1 MRTKRRAEERKFLR
15 VFFLLLSERRNP
27 LTTPRKYITHPFRCS
42 KSSDPSHTTMKRSS
56 SSSLRVVC
64 RNYFLSSSSSGSTS
78 STTASASNYSS
89 RSARYFS
96 PPSSSSS
103 SNATKKKAEDVSFP
117 FGEEGRRRRF
127 SSSSFVAKAEKADAS
142 SEPKTTILYTTTHEK
157 LTIQRSSSLNDDDD
171 ESSTNKNVSV
181 AVAISDFGFDKI
193 GDVLQIEKK
202 VLKNSQTKNEFI
214 ENETS
219 LATLKW
225 SGFHRTAA
233 DELYHSLWSNVN
245 GTRHLK
251 LPFPVTNVRFNDEM
265 VREAY
270 KLCVPSASILECEAI
285 GEEVEKCSD
294 LMNESEYEKFIDRE
308 LEEEENA
315 SYKSYP

>member
-1 MRTKRRAEERKFLR
+1 
-15 VFFLLLSERRNP
+15 
-27 LTTPRKYITHPFRCS
+27 
-42 KSSDPSHTTMKRSS
+42 MKRSS

-64 RNYFLSSSSSGSTS
+64 RNYLSNASSTS
-78 STTASASNYSS
+78 STSTASASNYSS

-103 SNATKKKAEDVSFP
+103 SSSSIATTKKAEDVSFP
-117 FGEEGRRRRF
+117 FREEGRRRRF

-157 LTIQRSSSLNDDDD
+157 LTIQRSSLLNDDDD
-171 ESSTNKNVSV
+171 ESSTNNKNVSV

>member
-1 MRTKRRAEERKFLR
+1 
-15 VFFLLLSERRNP
+15 
-27 LTTPRKYITHPFRCS
+27 
-42 KSSDPSHTTMKRSS
+42 MKRSS
-56 SSSLRVVC
+56 SSSSSSLRAVC
-64 RNYFLSSSSSGSTS
+64 RNYFLSHASGSTSS
-78 STTASASNYSS
+78 STTASASHYSS
-89 RSARYFS
+89 RSAQNYFS
-96 PPSSSSS
+96 PPSS

-117 FGEEGRRRRF
+117 FRGEEGRRRRF

>member
-1 MRTKRRAEERKFLR
+1 MGRL
-15 VFFLLLSERRNP
+15 
-27 LTTPRKYITHPFRCS
+27 IT
-42 KSSDPSHTTMKRSS
+42 HTTMKRSS

-64 RNYFLSSSSSGSTS
+64 RNYLSNASSTS
-78 STTASASNYSS
+78 STSTASASNYSS

-103 SNATKKKAEDVSFP
+103 SSSSIATTKKAEDVSFP
-117 FGEEGRRRRF
+117 FREEGRRRRF

-157 LTIQRSSSLNDDDD
+157 LTIQRPSSSLNDDDD
-171 ESSTNKNVSV
+171 DESSANKNVSV

-308 LEEEENA
+308 LGEEENA

>member
-1 MRTKRRAEERKFLR
+1 
-15 VFFLLLSERRNP
+15 
-27 LTTPRKYITHPFRCS
+27 
-42 KSSDPSHTTMKRSS
+42 MKRSPSSSS
-56 SSSLRVVC
+56 SSSLRAVC
-64 RNYFLSSSSSGSTS
+64 RNYFLSHASGSTSS
-78 STTASASNYSS
+78 STTASASHYSS
-89 RSARYFS
+89 RSAQNYFS
-96 PPSSSSS
+96 PPSS

-117 FGEEGRRRRF
+117 FREEEERRRRRF
-127 SSSSFVAKAEKADAS
+127 SSSSFVAKAEKADDAS

-157 LTIQRSSSLNDDDD
+157 LTIQRPSSSLNDDDD
-171 ESSTNKNVSV
+171 DESSANKNVSV

>member
-1 MRTKRRAEERKFLR
+1 M
-15 VFFLLLSERRNP
+15 
-27 LTTPRKYITHPFRCS
+27 
-42 KSSDPSHTTMKRSS
+42 
-56 SSSLRVVC
+56 C
-64 RNYFLSSSSSGSTS
+64 RNYFLSHASGSASS
-78 STTASASNYSS
+78 STTASASHYSS
-89 RSARYFS
+89 RSAQNYFS
-96 PPSSSSS
+96 PPSSS
-103 SNATKKKAEDVSFP
+103 NAATKKRQKTCPFHSEKKKKDDDVD
-117 FGEEGRRRRF
+117 F

-157 LTIQRSSSLNDDDD
+157 LTIQRPSSSLNDDDD
-171 ESSTNKNVSV
+171 DDESSANKNVSV

>member
-1 MRTKRRAEERKFLR
+1 
-15 VFFLLLSERRNP
+15 
-27 LTTPRKYITHPFRCS
+27 
-42 KSSDPSHTTMKRSS
+42 MKRSSSS

-64 RNYFLSSSSSGSTS
+64 RNYFLSSSSGSTS

-89 RSARYFS
+89 RSAHYFS
-96 PPSSSSS
+96 PPSSSS

-117 FGEEGRRRRF
+117 FREEEGRRRRF
-127 SSSSFVAKAEKADAS
+127 SSSSFVAKAEKADDAS

>member
-1 MRTKRRAEERKFLR
+1 
-15 VFFLLLSERRNP
+15 
-27 LTTPRKYITHPFRCS
+27 
-42 KSSDPSHTTMKRSS
+42 MKRSSS

-64 RNYFLSSSSSGSTS
+64 RNYFLSSSSGSTS

-89 RSARYFS
+89 RSAHYFS
-96 PPSSSSS
+96 PPSSSS

-127 SSSSFVAKAEKADAS
+127 SSSSFVAKAEKADDAS

-157 LTIQRSSSLNDDDD
+157 LTIQRSSSLNDYDD

-202 VLKNSQTKNEFI
+202 VLKNAGAKNEFI

>member
-1 MRTKRRAEERKFLR
+1 
-15 VFFLLLSERRNP
+15 
-27 LTTPRKYITHPFRCS
+27 
-42 KSSDPSHTTMKRSS
+42 MKRSS
-56 SSSLRVVC
+56 SSSSSSSLRAVC
-64 RNYFLSSSSSGSTS
+64 RNYFLSHASGSASS
-78 STTASASNYSS
+78 STTASASHYST
-89 RSARYFS
+89 RSAQNYFS
-96 PPSSSSS
+96 PPSS

-117 FGEEGRRRRF
+117 FREEEERRRRRF

-157 LTIQRSSSLNDDDD
+157 LTIQRSSLLNDDDD
-171 ESSTNKNVSV
+171 ESSTNNKNVSV

>member
-1 MRTKRRAEERKFLR
+1 
-15 VFFLLLSERRNP
+15 
-27 LTTPRKYITHPFRCS
+27 
-42 KSSDPSHTTMKRSS
+42 MKRSSSS

-64 RNYFLSSSSSGSTS
+64 RNYLSSSSGSTSS

-103 SNATKKKAEDVSFP
+103 SSNATKKKTEDVSFP
-117 FGEEGRRRRF
+117 FREEGRRRRF

-157 LTIQRSSSLNDDDD
+157 LTIQRPSSLLNDDDD
-171 ESSTNKNVSV
+171 ESSSNKNVSV

-202 VLKNSQTKNEFI
+202 VLKNAQTKNEFI

>member
-1 MRTKRRAEERKFLR
+1 
-15 VFFLLLSERRNP
+15 
-27 LTTPRKYITHPFRCS
+27 
-42 KSSDPSHTTMKRSS
+42 MKRSS
-56 SSSLRVVC
+56 SSSSSSSLRAVC
-64 RNYFLSSSSSGSTS
+64 RNYFLSHASGSTS
-78 STTASASNYSS
+78 SSTTSSSASHYSS
-89 RSARYFS
+89 RSAQNYFS
-96 PPSSSSS
+96 PPSS

-117 FGEEGRRRRF
+117 FREEEERRRRRF

>member
-1 MRTKRRAEERKFLR
+1 
-15 VFFLLLSERRNP
+15 
-27 LTTPRKYITHPFRCS
+27 
-42 KSSDPSHTTMKRSS
+42 MKRSS
-56 SSSLRVVC
+56 SSSLRAVC
-64 RNYFLSSSSSGSTS
+64 RNYFLSHASGSTSS
-78 STTASASNYSS
+78 STTASASHYSS
-89 RSARYFS
+89 RSAQNYFS
-96 PPSSSSS
+96 PPSS

-117 FGEEGRRRRF
+117 FREEEERRRRRF

-157 LTIQRSSSLNDDDD
+157 LTIQRPSSSLNDDDD
-171 ESSTNKNVSV
+171 DDESSANKNVSV

-285 GEEVEKCSD
+285 VEEVEKCSD

>member
-1 MRTKRRAEERKFLR
+1 
-15 VFFLLLSERRNP
+15 
-27 LTTPRKYITHPFRCS
+27 
-42 KSSDPSHTTMKRSS
+42 MKRSS
-56 SSSLRVVC
+56 SSSSSSSSLRAVC
-64 RNYFLSSSSSGSTS
+64 RNYFLSHASGSTSS
-78 STTASASNYSS
+78 STTASASHYSS
-89 RSARYFS
+89 RSAQNYFS
-96 PPSSSSS
+96 PPSS

-117 FGEEGRRRRF
+117 FREEEERRRRRF

-157 LTIQRSSSLNDDDD
+157 LTIQRPSLLNDDDD
-171 ESSTNKNVSV
+171 ESSSNKNVSV

>member
-1 MRTKRRAEERKFLR
+1 M
-15 VFFLLLSERRNP
+15 
-27 LTTPRKYITHPFRCS
+27 
-42 KSSDPSHTTMKRSS
+42 
-56 SSSLRVVC
+56 
-64 RNYFLSSSSSGSTS
+64 
-78 STTASASNYSS
+78 
-89 RSARYFS
+89 
-96 PPSSSSS
+96 
-103 SNATKKKAEDVSFP
+103 SFP
-117 FGEEGRRRRF
+117 FREEEERRRRRF

-157 LTIQRSSSLNDDDD
+157 LTIQRSSLLNDDDD
-171 ESSTNKNVSV
+171 ESSTNNKNVSV

-202 VLKNSQTKNEFI
+202 VLKNAGAKNEFI

>member
-1 MRTKRRAEERKFLR
+1 
-15 VFFLLLSERRNP
+15 
-27 LTTPRKYITHPFRCS
+27 
-42 KSSDPSHTTMKRSS
+42 MKRSS

-64 RNYFLSSSSSGSTS
+64 RNYLSNSSSTLS
-78 STTASASNYSS
+78 STTASTSHYSS
-89 RSARYFS
+89 RSANFFS
-96 PPSSSSS
+96 PPSS
-103 SNATKKKAEDVSFP
+103 SNATKKKIEDVSFP
-117 FGEEGRRRRF
+117 FREEGRRRRF

-157 LTIQRSSSLNDDDD
+157 LTIQRPSSLNDDDD
-171 ESSTNKNVSV
+171 ESSSNKNVSV